1 MTRIHSLGYVGFQSP
16 NVDEWP
22 RFATDVFG
30 LECSREDS
38 GAVRIRWDDRMYR
51 MRIEPGDEDRLL
63 HLGWETSDRL
73 DFAAVKEDLRA
84 RGVEVVDEPAELAD
98 ARQVTALASFTDPF
112 GVRQELFY
120 GPGHL
125 DRTFRGQRATSSFIT
140 GDQGLGHA
148 VLIVPDLEI
157 ASRFYQDTL
166 GFKCSDVV
174 DVGMGPMAFLRC
186 NPRHHSLAIWAIPGS
201 LGLNHVMV
209 ESTDIDDVGR
219 AYDLALQS
227 DYEISASLG
236 RHAGDEQ
243 LSFYTRTPSGFDLEF
258 GADSLVIDDDDAW
271 TMRRIDRRWGN
282 RSEIWGHQFRP
293 LPPQSSV
300 YPYPAEVPA

>member
-16 NVDEWP
+16 QVAEWLP
-22 RFATDVFG
+22 FANDVFG
-30 LECSREDS
+30 LECDLDES
-38 GAVRIRWDDRMYR
+38 GAAQIRWDDRMYR
-51 MRIEPGDEDRLL
+51 MRIVPGEDDRLL
-63 HLGWETSDRL
+63 YLGWETGNRL
-73 DFAAVKEDLRA
+73 DFAAVIEDLRGK
-84 RGVEVVDEPAELAD
+84 GVEVVDESPELAD
-98 ARQVTALASFTDPF
+98 ERRVSALASFSDPF
-112 GVRQELFY
+112 GVRHEVFY
-120 GPGHL
+120 GQGHM

-148 VLIVPDLEI
+148 VLIVPDMEE
-157 ASRFYQDTL
+157 ASRFYEDTL

-174 DVGMGPMAFLRC
+174 DVGLGPMAFLRC
-186 NPRHHSLAIWAIPGS
+186 NPRHHSLAIWGIPGA

-219 AYDLALQS
+219 AYDLAQRS
-227 DYEISASLG
+227 EYEISASLG

-271 TMRRIDRRWGN
+271 TMRRLDRRWGN

-300 YPYPAEVPA
+300 HPYPAEVAP